1 MFWELSD
8 CIQEQL
14 YDMVLFDTE
23 LKGNTISTGRNYK
36 TGYTKVEG
44 GAVKLCI

>member
-1 MFWELSD
+1 
-8 CIQEQL
+8 
-14 YDMVLFDTE
+14 MVLFDTE

-36 TGYTKVEG
+36 RGYTEVEG